1 MNTILLHK
9 DVYMPKWI
17 QSIVDFKL
25 SKYKKFT
32 LSKHVK
38 DHAILDED
46 RSHGYT
52 LAKLNEALTNAL
64 GKSFEA
70 FEVELTQ
77 YDNEQKWIVSKI
89 CIRIPYSTTQEACI
103 SIRPYK
109 DPNTGIRDTTNAFI
123 VTAWLNSVKD
133 EHFTLEAS
141 KYFDKDECE
150 YLGLK

>member
-1 MNTILLHK
+1 MKVILLHK

-17 QSIVDFKL
+17 QSMVDLKL

-52 LAKLNEALTNAL
+52 LPKLNEALTNAI
-64 GKSFEA
+64 GKTFEA

-77 YDNEQKWIVSKI
+77 YKENEKWIVSKI
-89 CIRIPYSTTQEACI
+89 CIRIPYSSTQEACI

-109 DPNTGIRDTTNAFI
+109 DPTTGIRDTSNALI
-123 VTAWLNSVKD
+123 VTAWLNSVND
-133 EHFTLEAS
+133 AHFTLEVS